1 MKLKASRKE
10 EVNYLYL
17 QMTQFYTQKTPR
29 NWKGKNYFFLKLLKL
44 EFNKFAG
51 YKINIQKLIVFL
63 YTSCEKFENEIKK
76 TVPLTIASKRIKY
89 LGINLTKEVQ
99 DWYVENYKILL
110 RKIKT

>member
-1 MKLKASRKE
+1 M
-10 EVNYLYL
+10 
-17 QMTQFYTQKTPR
+17 
-29 NWKGKNYFFLKLLKL
+29 KGKKKKAQLLKL
-44 EFNKFAG
+44 EFNKFAA

-63 YTSCEKFENEIKK
+63 YTSCEKSENEIKK

>member
-17 QMTQFYTQKTPR
+17 QMTQFYIQKTPR
-29 NWKGKNYFFLKLLKL
+29 NRNGKKAQLLKL
-44 EFNKFAG
+44 EFSKFSR

-63 YTSCEKFENEIKK
+63 YTSCEKSENKIKK

-110 RKIKT
+110 RKIKKT

>member
-29 NWKGKNYFFLKLLKL
+29 NWKGKKAQLLKL
-44 EFNKFAG
+44 EFNKFAA

-63 YTSCEKFENEIKK
+63 YTSCEKSENEIKK

-89 LGINLTKEVQ
+89 LGINLTKDVQ